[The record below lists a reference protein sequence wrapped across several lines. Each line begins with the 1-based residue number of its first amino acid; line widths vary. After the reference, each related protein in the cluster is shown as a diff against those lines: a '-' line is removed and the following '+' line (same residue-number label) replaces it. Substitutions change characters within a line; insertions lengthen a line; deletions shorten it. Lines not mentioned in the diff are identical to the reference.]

1 MCIFNH
7 GTKLRRSVVTEGR
20 EGFVVISHRGSGCL
34 GLSRETE
41 MLLHQ
46 EGFLMLGAPAGWWL
60 PVPGCVRGLLGGGQF
75 QSLVVVF
82 LPPAGKAQPETTR
95 SGGGA

>member
-1 MCIFNH
+1 MCILNH

-20 EGFVVISHRGSGCL
+20 EGFMVISHCGSGCL
-34 GLSRETE
+34 GLSQETE
-41 MLLHQ
+41 MSLHQ
-46 EGFLMLGAPAGWWL
+46 ESFLVLGGPAGWWL
-60 PVPGCVRGLLGGGQF
+60 PVPGCVRGLPGGGQF

-82 LPPAGKAQPETTR
+82 LPPAGKGQPETTR